1 MQTQTDSPGG
11 VESLLQDSAVVLT
24 AGEPFLELSDPLL
37 ELVDDGLVV
46 RQGQVQGLD
55 ALLLVRLLLLRLL

>member
-1 MQTQTDSPGG
+1 M
-11 VESLLQDSAVVLT
+11 LA
-24 AGEPFLELSDPLL
+24 AGEPLLELSDPLL
-37 ELVDDGLVV
+37 EFVDDGLVV